1 MKDETN
7 IRDESHI
14 AIIGNCP
21 DFVDAGQMTDRCDWV
36 TRFNNTAGF
45 MDVSGTA
52 ISELVLVSR
61 GGQATEWLAD
71 PEFTNRPAVRKA
83 ALITLVFPPSSD
95 PGDECGALELT
106 SLLEGIGKRVRYIEQ
121 SVHDQARQ
129 ELEALGAPP
138 DAALSSGFVYAFE
151 TLLNRPEDAPPVIVA
166 GFSFEGWDGHAWGA
180 EKSWFGDMQQ
190 SGRLDIRGL

>member
-1 MKDETN
+1 LKDETN
-7 IRDESHI
+7 IRGEDHI

-21 DFVDAGQMTDRCDWV
+21 DFVDAGQMTERCDWV

-45 MDVSGTA
+45 RDVSGTK

-71 PEFTNRPAVRKA
+71 PEFADRPAVRQA
-83 ALITLVFPPSSD
+83 EIITLVFPPSSD
-95 PGDECGALELT
+95 PADECCALELT
-106 SLLEGIGKRVRYIEQ
+106 SVLEGIGKRVRYIGQ

-138 DAALSSGFVYAFE
+138 GAALSSGFVYAFE
-151 TLLNRPEDAPPVIVA
+151 TLLDRPKDAPPVIVA
-166 GFSFEGWDGHAWGA
+166 GFSFEGWDGHAWSA
-180 EKSWFGDMQQ
+180 EKRWFEDMQRM
-190 SGRLDIRGL
+190 GRLDIRAV